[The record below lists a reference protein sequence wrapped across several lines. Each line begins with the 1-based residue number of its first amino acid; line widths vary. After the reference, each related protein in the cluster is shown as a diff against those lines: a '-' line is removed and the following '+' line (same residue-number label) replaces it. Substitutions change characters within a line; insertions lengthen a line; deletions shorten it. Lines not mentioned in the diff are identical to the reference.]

1 MIKNYILLIT
11 KIKQHLKMV
20 MKYLDQTGEE
30 WVIRFTI
37 PTRMKS

>member
-1 MIKNYILLIT
+1 MIKNAITLDNNDEELLIT

-30 WVIRFTI
+30 
-37 PTRMKS
+37 